1 MYKLYSILAFG
12 IAVIGCAAVQT
23 DPAANAAG
31 SVNIAEKPAMSP
43 ASVKTVDMA
52 DFKDDRT
59 RCENLTRPGTRI
71 VVAQRCRPIDE
82 DALADQL
89 HQVRREQDELDRLAR
104 ERESQRR
111 GGGL

>member
-1 MYKLYSILAFG
+1 MDKLYSILALG
-12 IAVIGCAAVQT
+12 IAVVGCAAVQT
-23 DPAANAAG
+23 DPAAN
-31 SVNIAEKPAMSP
+31 VTEKPAMPP
-43 ASVKTVDMA
+43 ASVKTVDMV

-59 RCENLTRPGTRI
+59 RCENLTRRGTRI

-89 HQVRREQDELDRLAR
+89 HQVGREQDELDRLAR